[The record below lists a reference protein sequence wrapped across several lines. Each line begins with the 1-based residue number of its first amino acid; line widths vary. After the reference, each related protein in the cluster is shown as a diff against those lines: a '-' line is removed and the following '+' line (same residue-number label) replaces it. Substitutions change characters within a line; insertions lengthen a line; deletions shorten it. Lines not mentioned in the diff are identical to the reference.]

1 MTWKTEDKNCPI
13 RTADRKPNEKRDLWG
28 KIKYANLC
36 VIGIPEG
43 EETEKEV
50 ENAFEE
56 IMTETFPYLKNEMHI
71 QVQEALRVPDKVNSN
86 RPTPRHV
93 IRSRN

>member
-1 MTWKTEDKNCPI
+1 MKTAQLGQQTESQTK
-13 RTADRKPNEKRDLWG
+13 KRDLWG

-36 VIGIPEG
+36 VIVIPEG

-50 ENAFEE
+50 ENEFEE

-71 QVQEALRVPDKVNSN
+71 QVQEALRVPEKVNSN

>member
-1 MTWKTEDKNCPI
+1 MKTAQLGQQTESQTK
-13 RTADRKPNEKRDLWG
+13 KRDLQG

-43 EETEKEV
+43 EEKEREG
-50 ENAFEE
+50 ENEFEE
-56 IMTETFPYLKNEMHI
+56 IMTETFPCLKNEMHI

-86 RPTPRHV
+86 RPTPGHV
-93 IRSRN
+93 IHNRN